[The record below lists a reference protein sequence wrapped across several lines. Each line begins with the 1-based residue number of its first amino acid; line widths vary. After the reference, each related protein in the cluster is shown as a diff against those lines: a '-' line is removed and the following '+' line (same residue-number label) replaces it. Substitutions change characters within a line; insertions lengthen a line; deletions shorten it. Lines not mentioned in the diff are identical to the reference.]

1 MRYDSSF
8 KHDFPA
14 VLKLVIILFIIPVS
28 NACCERGFSIQNLIK
43 TNLRSTMSLR
53 TLNCLM
59 HIALYRILTTSNLP
73 YQKLISMFRAGS
85 ASNHRHVLKE
95 GIYTSINESAK
106 ERAENQYVAEDALQR
121 NVVSPAA
128 SATYIQD
135 LVD

>member
-1 MRYDSSF
+1 
-8 KHDFPA
+8 
-14 VLKLVIILFIIPVS
+14 
-28 NACCERGFSIQNLIK
+28 
-43 TNLRSTMSLR
+43 
-53 TLNCLM
+53 
-59 HIALYRILTTSNLP
+59 
-73 YQKLISMFRAGS
+73 MFRAGS